1 MTVTQTLQKLIDGI
15 ASGLGLISSALS
27 EISYWIDLITGK
39 NKDENF
45 LGQKSPIFDWIEKNT
60 GFFDN
65 KVMGWL
71 FGRGDYTGQENLFER
86 IAGLFTSNPADTG
99 IVTYGG
105 NTSNSNTYNQENNM
119 TFNFSTNKDP
129 NDVAETMKDALL
141 RTRQWNPK
149 VF

>member
-1 MTVTQTLQKLIDGI
+1 MQKLIDGI

-65 KVMGWL
+65 KAMGWL

-86 IAGLFTSNPADTG
+86 IAGLFTSNPSDVG
-99 IVTYGG
+99 MVTYGG
-105 NTSNSNTYNQENNM
+105 NTNNSKTFNQENNM